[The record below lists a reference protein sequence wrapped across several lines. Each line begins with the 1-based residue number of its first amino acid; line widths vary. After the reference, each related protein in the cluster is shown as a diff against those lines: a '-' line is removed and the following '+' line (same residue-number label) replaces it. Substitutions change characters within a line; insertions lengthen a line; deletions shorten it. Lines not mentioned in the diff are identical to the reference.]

1 MRGLKKIISLLLA
14 LFIILGN
21 IVPAFADEIV
31 ESKDKEIIE
40 QSSQSNEENTIE
52 QNSQINEENQKNNN
66 SEIDSSNI
74 LNPPLRKTQ
83 VLSDDSSKP
92 GFNETNVVV
101 RLSLHGLNGGKF
113 DLEDVYPDGLEVIL
127 EGECID
133 VHYKDLVDGKE
144 VIKEFN
150 GEINETRSVEKND
163 LVQDIDFGIQ
173 SQLFFSDYLEGDED
187 GDKYFE
193 AYPDPDDSDR
203 INSSFG
209 IGGIEWVDGVP
220 TTVLT
225 LDLYQSQNTELIF
238 NTINSKGEI
247 VDNPNFGEFIYKIG
261 SEIRT
266 NNIPSDT
273 NINKIDPFEGLII
286 DSENLDNFNGSKTQQ
301 VTLKDS
307 STNGFMFKD
316 NDEFAY
322 KIIRTKQEKLSRP
335 MEVTLIKKQKL
346 IKGGDRP
353 KYIDPI
359 SGEEVDD
366 PDYVKVE
373 FKVND
378 HGSIESGESV
388 YWVLKDLDLKDSI
401 KAPKVK
407 LEYGYGLKGWNPW
420 FNSETQKYSQDTI
433 HVAIIDKI
441 KYFDYL
447 TFSGDVTTNR
457 FTFTDGSRLELIG
470 LVDEYGIYKRDQI
483 KSYIDFEKT
492 PERVR
497 VTMTNGLVENPGVK
511 ELKVPF
517 QMKVDNSFG
526 NDILKT
532 QKKEL
537 VRETTFLAK
546 DIFGNTSWWGIR
558 YTIKN
563 QNTKGTVTP
572 KEKETFKDI
581 ALTKE
586 EIYKA
591 VEDGE
596 FSYNSDVPKQNKS
609 GDNAL
614 HREVDGKNLLNSK
627 KVNGFSIS
635 DADYKKLDFSKLKD
649 QEVPVT
655 ITYLDNSKS
664 TVNVKI
670 KIKENVPTGL
680 TNDNKNSSKILLFV
694 GFVGIVVSAFNFRK
708 KFLKNYE

>member
-1 MRGLKKIISLLLA
+1 MRGLKKITSLLLA
-14 LFIILGN
+14 LFIFIGN

-40 QSSQSNEENTIE
+40 QSSQSNEENILE
-52 QNSQINEENQKNNN
+52 QNSQINEENQKYDK

-74 LNPPLRKTQ
+74 LSPPSRNSQ
-83 VLSDDSSKP
+83 ILSDDNKKP
-92 GFNETNVVV
+92 EFNETRIVV
-101 RLSLHGLNGGKF
+101 RLTLHGLNGKNF
-113 DLEDVYPDGLEVIL
+113 DFEKIYPNGLKIGL
-127 EGECID
+127 EGECNNIR
-133 VHYKDLVDGKE
+133 YKNEFGE
-144 VIKEFN
+144 IKEFS
-150 GEINETRSVEKND
+150 GTIDEIKSAVKNEK
-163 LVQDIDFGIQ
+163 VQDIDFGIH
-173 SQLFFSDYLEGDED
+173 SQL
-187 GDKYFE
+187 YFKDNLPNNNPDRYIE
-193 AYPDPDDSDR
+193 AYPEPNLDR
-203 INSSFG
+203 IIYSSG
-209 IGGIEWVDGVP
+209 AWDVEWTGGYP

-225 LDLYQSQNTELIF
+225 LDLYQSQNTELNF
-238 NTINSKGEI
+238 KTIGSKGEP
-247 VDNPNFGEFIYKIG
+247 VDNPDFGKFIYKIG
-261 SEIRT
+261 NESRT
-266 NNIPSDT
+266 NNIPT
-273 NINKIDPFEGLII
+273 NASGGKIDPYEGLVI
-286 DSENLDNFNGSKTQQ
+286 DGENFENFNGSKDQK
-301 VTLKDS
+301 VTLENANV
-307 STNGFMFKD
+307 NGFISQEGD
-316 NDEFAY
+316 DFAY
-322 KIIRTKQEKLSRP
+322 KILDQKQKDDDKSNPL
-335 MEVTLIKKQKL
+335 EVTLIKKQKV
-346 IKGGDRP
+346 IKGGDHP
-353 KYIDPI
+353 KYKDPT
-359 SGEEVDD
+359 SGKEVDD

-373 FKVND
+373 FKVNA

>member
-1 MRGLKKIISLLLA
+1 MRELKKITSLLLA
-14 LFIILGN
+14 LFIVLGN

-31 ESKDKEIIE
+31 KSNEKNVVK
-40 QSSQSNEENTIE
+40 QSSQSNEENPDIE
-52 QNSQINEENQKNNN
+52 GKKTEDEETFEKENSDKSDSKSLENKNFTSPSEKSTTFQKAPVEPGWGENRV
-66 SEIDSSNI
+66 IV
-74 LNPPLRKTQ
+74 Q
-83 VLSDDSSKP
+83 VNLY
-92 GFNETNVVV
+92 
-101 RLSLHGLNGGKF
+101 GLKG
-113 DLEDVYPDGLEVIL
+113 
-127 EGECID
+127 
-133 VHYKDLVDGKE
+133 
-144 VIKEFN
+144 KEFN
-150 GEINETRSVEKND
+150 FDKIFPKEKIPDGPSIEVIHFNEDTFEDELIGKEKFTLQNTRLDLGIHQQVKIDDFEIYLDDNSTENHEGKIIESQSSRSGGSDGNSVFNYDIYEVQNTNAKFKTVDKDGNTIDNSTNLTVTYTLGDKTKASQKLTTSFDDEKD
-163 LVQDIDFGIQ
+163 MLEKE
-173 SQLFFSDYLEGDED
+173 SFSSFKWKGNYDGTNMPKVSLENTQNGYFLD
-187 GDKYFE
+187 GDY
-193 AYPDPDDSDR
+193 
-203 INSSFG
+203 
-209 IGGIEWVDGVP
+209 
-220 TTVLT
+220 
-225 LDLYQSQNTELIF
+225 
-238 NTINSKGEI
+238 
-247 VDNPNFGEFIYKIG
+247 
-261 SEIRT
+261 
-266 NNIPSDT
+266 
-273 NINKIDPFEGLII
+273 
-286 DSENLDNFNGSKTQQ
+286 
-301 VTLKDS
+301 
-307 STNGFMFKD
+307 
-316 NDEFAY
+316 AY
-322 KIIRTKQEKLSRP
+322 KILDQKQKDDDKSNPL
-335 MEVTLIKKQKL
+335 EVTLIKKQKV
-346 IKGGDRP
+346 IKGGEHP
-353 KYIDPI
+353 KYKDPT
-359 SGEEVDD
+359 SGKEVDD

-378 HGSIESGESV
+378 YGLIESGESV

-433 HVAIIDKI
+433 LVAIIDKI

-492 PERVR
+492 PKRVR

-546 DIFGNTSWWGIR
+546 DIFGNTSWFGLR

-563 QNTKGTVTP
+563 QNIKGTVTP
-572 KEKETFKDI
+572 KEKETLRYV
-581 ALTKE
+581 ALSKE
-586 EIYKA
+586 EIIEA
-591 VEDGE
+591 VKDGE

-614 HREVDGKNLLNSK
+614 HRLVDGKNLLNPD
-627 KVNGFSIS
+627 KVREFNIS
-635 DADYKKLDFSKLKD
+635 DEDYKKLDFSKIGE

>member
-1 MRGLKKIISLLLA
+1 MRELKKITSLLLA
-14 LFIILGN
+14 LFIVLGN

-31 ESKDKEIIE
+31 KSNEKNVVE

-52 QNSQINEENQKNNN
+52 QNSQINEYNQKHDN

-74 LNPPLRKTQ
+74 LNQAVKNKQ
-83 VLSDDSSKP
+83 ILSDKP
-92 GFNETNVVV
+92 DFNETDVVV

-113 DLEDVYPDGLEVIL
+113 DLEDVYPDGLKIIL

-133 VHYKDLVDGKE
+133 VDYKDLVDGKE

-261 SEIRT
+261 SESRT

-286 DSENLDNFNGSKTQQ
+286 DSENIDNFNGSKAQQ

-307 STNGFMFKD
+307 NTNGFIFKD
-316 NDEFAY
+316 DDEFAY
-322 KIIRTKQEKLSRP
+322 KIISTKQEKLSRP
-335 MEVTLIKKQKL
+335 MEVTLIKKQKV
-346 IKGGDRP
+346 IKGGNHP
-353 KYIDPI
+353 KYKDPI
-359 SGEEVDD
+359 SGKEIDD

-373 FKVND
+373 FKVNG
-378 HGSIESGESV
+378 HGSIDSGESV

-609 GDNAL
+609 GANAL
-614 HREVDGKNLLNSK
+614 HREVEGKNLLNSE

-635 DADYKKLDFSKLKD
+635 DADYKELDFSKIGD

-664 TVNVKI
+664 TVKVKI

>member
-133 VHYKDLVDGKE
+133 VHYKDLVDGKQ
-144 VIKEFN
+144 VIKKFN

-163 LVQDIDFGIQ
+163 LVQDVDFGIQ
-173 SQLFFSDYLEGDED
+173 SQLFFSDYLEGFED
-187 GDKYFE
+187 DDKYVE
-193 AYPDPDDSDR
+193 AYPDPDSYR

-209 IGGIEWVDGVP
+209 SGGIEWVDGVP